1 MSVPKRGGKLDAARH
16 FLRAHLSAD
25 TDPVQQRPLF
35 DEGIAAG
42 HKRRTLQRA
51 LRQLVNENAV
61 FPYRRDGD
69 WWLQGQLAKTEPPAV
84 YKPLDTYTAE
94 QGQLAKTVSPFTPGP
109 PDLHAFPHPL
119 AAAGLTRDDL
129 FESEKYETFAVK
141 DVARYL
147 APTLRECHCGLP
159 AGHIRNRQTT
169 AGAGIRLTCNNIREP
184 RKCGPR
190 KARRAHRHAEKLWA
204 DLDPHLEHGGRTLCV
219 AADYRIRRH
228 LFDDTGI
235 FAMVVRLNVRTLTV
249 HEAPAQPAAAPTSE
263 WDTDDD
269 PSEWDTEDTST
280 RRPRKPTSR
289 SRNADGE
296 DCDRHYTASF
306 GVSFS
311 TEPPPGDI
319 PYLRVTPEQAL
330 TYLHRWVL
338 IPPFVAADPD
348 WIGWPKPP
356 PSPLVMR
363 PLPDAY
369 RDGKIRFYRY
379 RLGQYVLDHRPD
391 ADDATVVAL
400 VLDDRLPKHSAIT
413 PDALLEIDAT
423 VQRILR
429 DEYESRPTRT
439 AT

>member
-51 LRQLVNENAV
+51 LRQLVNVNAV

-109 PDLHAFPHPL
+109 PDLHTFPHPL

-159 AGHIRNRQTT
+159 RRPHTQPADHRGRRDPAHLQQHP
-169 AGAGIRLTCNNIREP
+169 GAAQVRATQ
-184 RKCGPR
+184 
-190 KARRAHRHAEKLWA
+190 ARRAHRHAEKLWA
-204 DLDPHLEHGGRTLCV
+204 DLDPHLQRGGRTLCV

-235 FAMVVRLNVRTLTV
+235 FAMVVRLNLRTLTV
-249 HEAPAQPAAAPTSE
+249 HEVPARPAAAPTSKGE
-263 WDTDDD
+263 RTNG
-269 PSEWDTEDTST
+269 T
-280 RRPRKPTSR
+280 PRTPAPVGR
-289 SRNADGE
+289 AN
-296 DCDRHYTASF
+296 
-306 GVSFS
+306 
-311 TEPPPGDI
+311 PPRAP
-319 PYLRVTPEQAL
+319 A
-330 TYLHRWVL
+330 
-338 IPPFVAADPD
+338 
-348 WIGWPKPP
+348 
-356 PSPLVMR
+356 
-363 PLPDAY
+363 
-369 RDGKIRFYRY
+369 
-379 RLGQYVLDHRPD
+379 
-391 ADDATVVAL
+391 
-400 VLDDRLPKHSAIT
+400 
-413 PDALLEIDAT
+413 
-423 VQRILR
+423 
-429 DEYESRPTRT
+429 TRT
-439 AT
+439 ARTATGITPRASACRLAPSRRPATSRTSG